1 MMISTARWEE
11 GTVGEVTRAQNTVE
25 RVQKRSEVLLESEG
39 LSSITIIDS
48 GLAKKILEKRV
59 LEMLLTYILLAA
71 AEELM
76 LLSRFEMEIQNHRIS
91 VYTTPTLAF
100 GKGF

>member
-1 MMISTARWEE
+1 MMTSPASW
-11 GTVGEVTRAQNTVE
+11 
-25 RVQKRSEVLLESEG
+25 RVYKSSEYSRESLQEIRSFLLESKG

-48 GLAKKILEKRV
+48 GFAKKILEKRV

-76 LLSRFEMEIQNHRIS
+76 LLSRFEMEI
-91 VYTTPTLAF
+91 
-100 GKGF
+100 

>member
-1 MMISTARWEE
+1 MMMISPASW
-11 GTVGEVTRAQNTVE
+11 
-25 RVQKRSEVLLESEG
+25 RVYKSSEYSRESLQEIRSFPLESKG

-59 LEMLLTYILLAA
+59 LEMLLAYILLAA

-76 LLSRFEMEIQNHRIS
+76 LLSRFEMEI
-91 VYTTPTLAF
+91 
-100 GKGF
+100 

>member
-1 MMISTARWEE
+1 MMISPASW
-11 GTVGEVTRAQNTVE
+11 
-25 RVQKRSEVLLESEG
+25 RVYKSSEYSRESLQQIRSFLLESKG

-48 GLAKKILEKRV
+48 GFAKKILEKRV

-76 LLSRFEMEIQNHRIS
+76 LLSRFEMEI
-91 VYTTPTLAF
+91 
-100 GKGF
+100 

>member
-1 MMISTARWEE
+1 MISTARWEE
-11 GTVGEVTRAQNTVE
+11 GIIGELTRAQNTVE
-25 RVQKRSEVLLESEG
+25 RLHKRSEVLLESEG

-71 AEELM
+71 TEELM
-76 LLSRFEMEIQNHRIS
+76 LLSRF
-91 VYTTPTLAF
+91 
-100 GKGF
+100 

>member
-1 MMISTARWEE
+1 
-11 GTVGEVTRAQNTVE
+11 VGRRHNWRGYKSSEYSR
-25 RVQKRSEVLLESEG
+25 RSSQEIRSFLLESKG

-48 GLAKKILEKRV
+48 GFAKKILEKRV

-76 LLSRFEMEIQNHRIS
+76 LLSRFEMEI
-91 VYTTPTLAF
+91 
-100 GKGF
+100 

>member
-1 MMISTARWEE
+1 MMMISPASW
-11 GTVGEVTRAQNTVE
+11 
-25 RVQKRSEVLLESEG
+25 RVYKSSEYSRESLQQIRSFLLESKG

-48 GLAKKILEKRV
+48 GFAKKILEKRV

-76 LLSRFEMEIQNHRIS
+76 LLSRFEMEI
-91 VYTTPTLAF
+91 
-100 GKGF
+100 